1 LRPSLRPPLAYT
13 LALTVAAVATLVW
26 AIRDITGLEKIWLDI
41 LILGILTWAT
51 TTFRA
56 LAASVSGVVA
66 VASYPIVGLYGAV
79 IVAAF
84 ALLAWRR
91 SFPFVKR
98 LYNASQQV
106 LDTLAG
112 GLVFSIVVDPDPVK
126 PLPRGVELFEL
137 ALGSVAAYATLLV
150 VNAALLS
157 IVVRLDQGVSPGQ
170 VLQTILAPTILPI
183 LGYGLLGLLLAVLWI
198 GGLDWASAPFMLL
211 PLFVARWA
219 FAQYEAEQA
228 SHEAAIHAL
237 AKMVEIK
244 DLYTRG
250 HSERV
255 SQGVLKLGRVLE
267 LDAPRL
273 QALGYAGLL
282 HDVGKV
288 GVPLSVLR
296 KSGPLTDGEMDEIKL
311 HPTRG
316 VQLVGDIDFLGEAHR
331 GIQHHHERL
340 DGSGYPDG
348 LAGNAIPE
356 FARIIAVADAFDSM
370 TTSRS
375 YRGARS
381 IDEAVAEL
389 QRCRDTHFDAGMV
402 DAFVAALR
410 LYGWDPVTPEFAAAL
425 AGAPV
430 TIDHDDLSR
439 LGSVPETAATDPA
452 ALAMVAASVRTE
464 PTP

>member
-1 LRPSLRPPLAYT
+1 MRPSLRPPLAYT

-112 GLVFSIVVDPDPVK
+112 GLVFSIVVGTDPVK
-126 PLPRGVELFEL
+126 PLPRGVELLEL

-425 AGAPV
+425 TGAPV

-452 ALAMVAASVRTE
+452 ALAMVAASVQTE

>member
-1 LRPSLRPPLAYT
+1 MRPSLRPPLAYT

-112 GLVFSIVVDPDPVK
+112 GLVFSIVVGTDPVK
-126 PLPRGVELFEL
+126 PLPRGVELLEL

-183 LGYGLLGLLLAVLWI
+183 LGYGLLGDHRR
-198 GGLDWASAPFMLL
+198 GGG
-211 PLFVARWA
+211 
-219 FAQYEAEQA
+219 
-228 SHEAAIHAL
+228 H
-237 AKMVEIK
+237 
-244 DLYTRG
+244 TRVG
-250 HSERV
+250 H
-255 SQGVLKLGRVLE
+255 
-267 LDAPRL
+267 P
-273 QALGYAGLL
+273 
-282 HDVGKV
+282 
-288 GVPLSVLR
+288 
-296 KSGPLTDGEMDEIKL
+296 
-311 HPTRG
+311 
-316 VQLVGDIDFLGEAHR
+316 
-331 GIQHHHERL
+331 
-340 DGSGYPDG
+340 
-348 LAGNAIPE
+348 
-356 FARIIAVADAFDSM
+356 
-370 TTSRS
+370 
-375 YRGARS
+375 
-381 IDEAVAEL
+381 
-389 QRCRDTHFDAGMV
+389 
-402 DAFVAALR
+402 
-410 LYGWDPVTPEFAAAL
+410 
-425 AGAPV
+425 
-430 TIDHDDLSR
+430 
-439 LGSVPETAATDPA
+439 
-452 ALAMVAASVRTE
+452 
-464 PTP
+464 